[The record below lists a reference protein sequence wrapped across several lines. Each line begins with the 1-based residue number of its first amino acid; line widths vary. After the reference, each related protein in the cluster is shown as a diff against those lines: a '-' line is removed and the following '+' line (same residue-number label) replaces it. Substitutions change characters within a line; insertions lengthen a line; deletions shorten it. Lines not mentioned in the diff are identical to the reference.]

1 MPEHK
6 SFLVLK
12 THCDLLGVVQSWR
25 PQGHLSDQ
33 IREMPGDRGLRL
45 AFQTRRFGPR
55 ILAEPCEERQHR
67 QCCAVLVADDVRL
80 R

>member
-1 MPEHK
+1 
-6 SFLVLK
+6 
-12 THCDLLGVVQSWR
+12 
-25 PQGHLSDQ
+25 
-33 IREMPGDRGLRL
+33 MPGDRGLRL